1 MICAAYG
8 WDLARVGNLTLGQLS
23 LLSRKC
29 QARKKAEAAMQ
40 ASIIRLA
47 VGADAKEFTDAMREL
62 TGKRPLKLDA
72 KKVRKAIG

>member
-1 MICAAYG
+1 
-8 WDLARVGNLTLGQLS
+8 
-23 LLSRKC
+23 
-29 QARKKAEAAMQ
+29 MQ